1 MNKRFKRFFF
11 FTLFILYLISFPI
24 KFAYDLRQHKLN
36 SFTRTIQIKK
46 RRLRT
51 IGVILPELYFWD
63 KNNIKYK
70 WRDSILFGKYSF
82 VSEQLKIKKGNQVT
96 IKGYTT
102 NYIPFGK
109 RYNVVYDIL

>member
-24 KFAYDLRQHKLN
+24 KFAYDLRKYKLN

-46 RRLRT
+46 RRLKMAT
-51 IGVILPELYFWD
+51 LYFWD
-63 KNNIKYK
+63 ENNIKYEL
-70 WRDSILFGKYSF
+70 RDSILFGKYSF
-82 VSEQLKIKKGNQVT
+82 ISEIIKIKKGNQVT